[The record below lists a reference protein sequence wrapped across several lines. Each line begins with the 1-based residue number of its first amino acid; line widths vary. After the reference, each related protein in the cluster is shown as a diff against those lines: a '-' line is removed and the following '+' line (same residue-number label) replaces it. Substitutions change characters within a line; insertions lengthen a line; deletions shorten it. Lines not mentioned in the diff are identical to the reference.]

1 MKSILFFA
9 AMLFT
14 SVAAWAQSSA
24 AKPVILKS
32 PADFQILDISPNG
45 KWACGCFNDY
55 SYVNYGFRWNL
66 ESDEVEMLSTTATS
80 EAFAITNDG
89 VVVGMYTDNTY
100 NANGADFQTPG
111 YYKDGS

>member
-100 NANGADFQTPG
+100 NANGACHEP
-111 YYKDGS
+111 SL